1 MRYLLSGSRLLFR
14 STSPSI
20 QMRNMCPPC
29 KDNINHLFTLCI
41 TILNNHLICWKG
53 GINGK
58 SWRFCPKTVYA
69 AQLPHYPKNPPPT
82 SPNHHHL
89 QLQNF
94 PDLPHRQN
102 YRFHSP
108 AAKSKNFA
116 FLPKISFPQ
125 PIHSNI
131 TQKLITL
138 NNNSQKVIH
147 NHSRGIN
154 FNQ

>member
-1 MRYLLSGSRLLFR
+1 MQVVCHGAVWLYFCTLLHCIYKFLFFSENNYFATFWGVLMAR
-14 STSPSI
+14 SPIFIEFMPMLSNFHTALKI
-20 QMRNMCPPC
+20 
-29 KDNINHLFTLCI
+29 H
-41 TILNNHLICWKG
+41 
-53 GINGK
+53 
-58 SWRFCPKTVYA
+58 
-69 AQLPHYPKNPPPT
+69 PPT
-82 SPNHHHL
+82 PLNHHHI

-94 PDLPHRQN
+94 PNLPHRQN

-108 AAKSKNFA
+108 AAKFKNFA

-147 NHSRGIN
+147 NHSPGY
-154 FNQ
+154 